1 MAEKEPK
8 PTVRMSTEECWEML
22 EASVNGIFTTLRA
35 NGQPVALPVWYAVLD
50 QKIYMVTRGKKVV
63 RIRNDQRCS
72 FLVESGDR
80 WAELRAV
87 HVECSGRVIEPSEEL
102 AQRIGEA
109 LEEKYAPY
117 RTARDVMPKQTRD
130 YYQKNLNATIELT
143 PVGKMLHWD
152 NSKLF

>member
-1 MAEKEPK
+1 MTEQKPK

-22 EASVNGIFTTLRA
+22 ESSVTGVFTTLRA
-35 NGQPVALPVWYAVLD
+35 NGQPIALPVWYVVLD

-63 RIRNDQRCS
+63 RLRNDQRCS

-87 HVECSGRVIEPSEEL
+87 HVECTGRVIEPTEEL
-102 AQRIGEA
+102 ARRIGEA
-109 LEEKYAPY
+109 LDEKYAPY
-117 RTARDVMPKQTRD
+117 QTARDVMPEQTRD

-143 PVGKMLHWD
+143 PEGKLLNWD